1 MQKRLLFVAFLLL
14 AICNKIVADDQLTV
28 SNVSMYPGD
37 SKEVSIELTNAESY
51 VGFQFDLYL
60 PNGITIESY
69 SRSSRI
75 PDGTTLEMAQQ
86 TDGGYRF
93 IAAGLGGNAITG
105 NEGAVMTITLK
116 SADAIA
122 LNDYTAY
129 LRNVMVSKA
138 DGSGINVVEQSFTVT
153 ISERPHVATPTF
165 THTGNVVTI
174 TTTPTNASI
183 YYTTDGSTPTRSS
196 TLYTDP
202 ITMTQNCTV
211 KAIAVADGY
220 DDSEVATY
228 VVDWI
233 SEVLTETFVVT
244 KDFTPT
250 GGQEIQVTDNVKILF
265 GEDTWVHNDF
275 SGIDY
280 PNGWTFVYGPNKPV
294 DVNGD
299 LYSLRKA
306 NLPVTG
312 SFIKITPNK
321 SGSLRVKQWIH
332 YDYVFYLVDGNTGF
346 ATSEFDLID
355 DRSNVDVIILD
366 DSCRVTEET
375 TRRKAPRRSLNI
387 GFGGVSCN
395 FNVEANHSY
404 YLGCPNG
411 ATFYGVEFA
420 DTIAIINDATTNRCR
435 KIIAD
440 SHITDVAISIVEKT
454 LYITSETPNA
464 TIYYTTDG
472 STPTTSSTL
481 YTGPITPTQNCT
493 VKAIAVA
500 DGYEDSEVATYVVD
514 WFKVADV
521 TFVQNGNQV
530 TLNTATEDAIIH
542 YTLSNNSEAGEQT
555 CQSGTVLTMAG
566 DCTITAWA
574 TREGYTPSKTT
585 IFEFHAGGV
594 TCGNPVFAR
603 RAGTDVVTVS
613 TSTEGATIHY
623 TIGDSI
629 PTAESN
635 IFPADGLTVYRNQ
648 TINAIALRDSYYPS
662 QVARFEVD
670 WFKVAPVEFA
680 QTGRQIALQ
689 TLTAD
694 AAIHYT
700 LSNNSEAGEQVYTA
714 PLMMTGDCT
723 ITAWASREGY
733 NNSDTLRYH
742 FVAAD
747 VTVAKPVIVLNG
759 NKAGI
764 STTTENAIIHYT
776 LDGTTPTADSPV
788 YVDSITVDG
797 NIIISAIAMR
807 EYWFDSEVAVY
818 STENL
823 FPTEAP
829 EFTFNGNVLTISAIN
844 AEHIYYAFEDGD
856 YTEYTE
862 PVRLTD
868 NRTVKAYATR
878 SGYGNSDV
886 TTFTPDWFACA
897 NIQVRYDGRHLQLS
911 STDGAAIYYTL
922 DGTEPTEQSMVFDG
936 EIAIGGLLTVRAFA
950 TKQYLNNSAPLTY
963 EIPAYYVDG
972 VVVVHTAGQMSMAF
986 GWMNEMPESLTV
998 NGNLN
1003 QNDFRFL
1010 RSVNP
1015 LRHLNLAGTTIENGQ
1030 LADATFANM
1039 DLVSIEL
1046 PVGINV
1052 VGNNLFIGCNRLAA
1066 IIWNANVKLT
1076 AEAVSGLDNPNLL
1089 LYVNRGSLAP
1099 ASITNVISSSL
1110 PATITLTDVGTGGN
1124 FYCPRDFKAG
1134 NISYTHNFTMKTQDE
1149 GTAGWE
1155 SLALPFDVQSV
1166 THEEN
1171 GELVPFMKW
1180 TGEGDD
1186 RSPFWLYRF
1195 NSTDG
1200 EDLFVKTDKIEANTP
1215 YIISMPNN
1223 ENYADY
1229 YNQRGLVTFSAKNV
1243 TVQKTELNILYREGT
1258 DYSMV
1263 PCYEYTPQAPGLS
1276 VINMEA
1282 VNIEGKDYVPGSVFV
1297 ENLRDV
1303 RPFEAYIRYD
1313 VSPAS
1318 RILELFDQ
1326 KASGIEEITTVMA
1339 GDIVKVYTL
1348 SGLPV
1353 MKGRQSEVMRHLPKG
1368 VYIINGRKHVVR

>member
-37 SKEVSIELTNAESY
+37 SKEVSVELTNAGSY

-60 PNGITIESY
+60 PNGITVESY
-69 SRSSRI
+69 SGSSRI
-75 PDGTTLEMAQQ
+75 PDGTTLKMSQQ

-93 IAAGLGGNAITG
+93 VAAGLGGNAITG
-105 NEGAVMTITLK
+105 SAGAVMTITLK

-174 TTTPTNASI
+174 TTTP
-183 YYTTDGSTPTRSS
+183 
-196 TLYTDP
+196 
-202 ITMTQNCTV
+202 
-211 KAIAVADGY
+211 
-220 DDSEVATY
+220 E
-228 VVDWI
+228 
-233 SEVLTETFVVT
+233 
-244 KDFTPT
+244 
-250 GGQEIQVTDNVKILF
+250 
-265 GEDTWVHNDF
+265 
-275 SGIDY
+275 
-280 PNGWTFVYGPNKPV
+280 
-294 DVNGD
+294 
-299 LYSLRKA
+299 
-306 NLPVTG
+306 
-312 SFIKITPNK
+312 
-321 SGSLRVKQWIH
+321 
-332 YDYVFYLVDGNTGF
+332 
-346 ATSEFDLID
+346 
-355 DRSNVDVIILD
+355 
-366 DSCRVTEET
+366 
-375 TRRKAPRRSLNI
+375 
-387 GFGGVSCN
+387 
-395 FNVEANHSY
+395 
-404 YLGCPNG
+404 
-411 ATFYGVEFA
+411 
-420 DTIAIINDATTNRCR
+420 
-435 KIIAD
+435 
-440 SHITDVAISIVEKT
+440 
-454 LYITSETPNA
+454 NA
-464 TIYYTTDG
+464 TIYYTTNG
-472 STPTTSSTL
+472 SIPTKSSTK
-481 YTGPITPTQNCT
+481 YTGPIILTQNCT

-500 DGYEDSEVATYVVD
+500 DGYEDSEVAEFVVD

-521 TFVQNGNQV
+521 TFTQNGNQV
-530 TLNTATEDAIIH
+530 TLNTTTEDAIIH

-629 PTAESN
+629 PTAESE

-662 QVARFEVD
+662 QVTRFEVD

-700 LSNNSEAGEQVYTA
+700 LSNSEAGEQVYTA

-776 LDGTTPTADSPV
+776 LDGTTPTADSPI

-922 DGTEPTEQSMVFDG
+922 DGTEPTVQSMVFDG

-986 GWMNEMPESLTV
+986 GWMNEMPENLTV

-1110 PATITLTDVGTGGN
+1110 PATITLTDAGTGGN

-1155 SLALPFDVQSV
+1155 SLALPFEVQSV

-1180 TGEGDD
+1180 TGEGDG
-1186 RSPFWLYRF
+1186 RRPFWLYRF
-1195 NSTDG
+1195 NPTGG

-1263 PCYEYTPQAPGLS
+1263 PCYEYTPQASGLS

-1339 GDIVKVYTL
+1339 GDMVKVYTL

-1353 MKGRQSEVMRHLPKG
+1353 MKGRWSEVMRHLPKG